1 MELQDG
7 QHVYLTEN
15 HTAIW
20 WAIKCSL
27 QFPFPRTGTTVRK
40 IKGLFSEFIRDKQS
54 AERAKGLQGWF
65 LNRFRVYLSV
75 FSRYSFFVPESTCT
89 QADFLPCCP
98 LRFVTSGRE
107 LSGICKNSTD
117 VFCEVLTKVGS
128 LYMYISL
135 HCYNRKTE
143 KTIWLGKAWCV
154 HKPQSKT

>member
-1 MELQDG
+1 MTSWSWSG

-15 HTAIW
+15 RTTIW
-20 WAIKCSL
+20 WAIKCRL
-27 QFPFPRTGTTVRK
+27 QFPFPRTGTSVRK
-40 IKGLFSEFIRDKQS
+40 IKRLFSEFIRDKQS

-75 FSRYSFFVPESTCT
+75 FSRSSFFVPGSTYT
-89 QADFLPCCP
+89 QADFLPRCSVC
-98 LRFVTSGRE
+98 FVTAGRE
-107 LSGICKNSTD
+107 LSGICKNSTV

-128 LYMYISL
+128 LYISP
-135 HCYNRKTE
+135 HHYNRKTE